1 MRFFMK
7 VIKTAIILVATT
19 ALLMIPTERICSDQ
33 NIPDRGTIPF
43 KLYDIDS
50 DSLII
55 PDEFS
60 KQ

>member
-1 MRFFMK
+1 MK

-33 NIPDRGTIPF
+33 NIPDRGAISF

-55 PDEFS
+55 ADEFS